1 MHNFQPGQLYRGPG
15 EGEWAVEAVYDG
27 PAVIGAALERT
38 TKGIV
43 HLRNQEL
50 GYRLIAAVDDKRF
63 AKLKRI

>member
-1 MHNFQPGQLYRGPG
+1 MHAWKPGHLYRGEGP
-15 EGEWAVEAVYDG
+15 GEWAVEGVFDG

-50 GYRLIAAVDDKRF
+50 GYRIIMAVDDVRLQ
-63 AKLKRI
+63 KLVRI